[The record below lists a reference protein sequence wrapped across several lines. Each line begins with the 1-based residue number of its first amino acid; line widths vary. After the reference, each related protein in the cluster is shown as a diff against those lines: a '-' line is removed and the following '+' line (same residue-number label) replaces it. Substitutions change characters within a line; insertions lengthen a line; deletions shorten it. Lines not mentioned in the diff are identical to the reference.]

1 MSLLLLDETAGDLPV
16 RDSSPKPSVITA
28 IQDVSAIARPTKARG
43 LKTRMR
49 EPVARTW
56 QHVSQMNRAELEDG
70 FLRLHDENLVLKE
83 FACKQ
88 EDRIKR
94 LGTKLLRRTHERA
107 QVEGQLGARAR
118 WSGQDLE
125 ESLEELQERVWD
137 LERRN
142 EGLRSRLLSYKQ
154 QLQLHG
160 CRRHWPYGYVQPRVD
175 TGLRQVHTSGGRVT
189 ERHHRG
195 MRVRIPEA
203 RPTHTAPP
211 RYRDHI
217 TEGVRADME
226 RLCVPPPPSTMEGVA
241 APESQLSHS
250 LVLAELEPESQCLA
264 WGREMDLDGAP
275 SQQYHQ
281 QALEHR
287 AAIRGNVE
295 LIRLQ
300 RLLRERSCELAVTRG
315 RFSDL
320 QEAYESQL
328 QQNQETLRTSSEAL
342 LAQVEELTVQL
353 KAETQKVLALESK
366 VESVSF
372 LQGAL
377 EEFQERIR
385 SLEKE
390 RDLLKEDYDK
400 LLESSLACE
409 QQHGNIS
416 RLEEQLSLELAEKR
430 GLMEE
435 LAQERAR
442 SEELKL
448 EVERGNQT
456 PEQKPD
462 PTLSQPPCLDRLPT
476 EQEELFAQQSLSRR
490 LRETEAAHADT
501 ILELEKTRDMLILQ
515 HRLNQDYQAELDGVM
530 VQAEQEKRGHEE
542 KQQKM
547 AQLLDLRSTRIRQL
561 EEQLKDVAY
570 GTRQLPLLRTE
581 GDVDV
586 EEVKAPVLRRGEN
599 LFELHIAGAVLSGE
613 ALQLL
618 GEVQPVTFCT
628 YAFYDFETHC
638 TPVVRGAQPRYS
650 FTSQYVIQAEPLF
663 LQYLQR
669 AAARLDLHLAT
680 ATDHSTL
687 ASCWLRFREV
697 LGSGERMHATAM
709 LHGPSGE
716 NYGMLEYWMRLC
728 LPMEQTIRL
737 HCERTKALGY
747 LLACMPQ
754 ARAAQQSR
762 QQDKEGVLDA
772 EWLWNELQVQIV
784 GCTGLRGRWLST
796 QPSPYAMYRFFT
808 FPDHD
813 TPIIPSS
820 NNPHFGDLRTFP
832 MHPTAE
838 LDRYLRLE
846 SLWVYI
852 FDDEDTEPGSYLGKA
867 QIPLLPLARGHCIT
881 GDFVLTDPA
890 GHPNGSISLSL
901 EWKRQYLPPGAALH
915 QAAWA
920 RKHQHE
926 RPLEQ
931 LIEEERAALHNQA
944 RLAPSISPSQPEGQ
958 RKKLHILAVKADG
971 CRGKWNGGASSQT
984 QPNPVPASSGY
995 TLEEGEE
1002 VAPVGDSA
1010 EGTLEGKEAQ
1020 AGEEEAEHS
1029 AKDAETSAR
1038 TQRLEPKS
1046 LALDIGSAPE
1056 DMAPEE
1062 AGEPALESSSDA
1074 QTTDSD
1080 EIVVG
1085 TSLGS
1090 PPKVDM
1096 ERIHIEIVS
1105 LSLHPE
1111 AEAMASEHIQQLYVE
1126 YHFPGVP
1133 LAETETPLSLRKP
1146 QGSEEIYFH
1155 FSKAVQWITPG
1166 PEALLMGKGG
1176 HDWFNSAPFP
1186 SPSQGL
1192 SSPTD
1197 SASWQ
1202 RPHRPS
1208 SCCTTPWGAEQHGP
1222 GPPQWAPSQRG
1233 ECGAGRWTT
1242 NSLGTVATLGSLEM
1256 GRLSPSDPRLQ
1267 FVVVSEPLP
1276 GTGGECEDVGFAY
1289 IDLREI
1295 LLTGNDV
1302 LEHDLDVVSPQD
1314 RSAIGRLKVS
1324 VEAAAA
1330 LCTIYWEGRRKAEEE

>member
-1 MSLLLLDETAGDLPV
+1 MAITSRVDQEEELLDEDVEGDPETEDDKEARDACNCASPAAMSLLLLDETAGDLPV

-43 LKTRMR
+43 VKTRMR
-49 EPVARTW
+49 EPVAWTR

-88 EDRIKR
+88 EYRIKR
-94 LGTKLLRRTHERA
+94 YQQGPMKAITLTVRILGSQRHGGAEVGMQGLQKLGTKLLRRTHERA

-125 ESLEELQERVWD
+125 ESLEELQERVWN

-160 CRRHWPYGYVQPRVD
+160 CRRHWPYSYVQPRVD
-175 TGLRQVHTSGGRVT
+175 TGLRQVHTAGGRVT

-195 MRVRIPEA
+195 QMDCGSPAGIA
-203 RPTHTAPP
+203 ALAQATHCSP
-211 RYRDHI
+211 
-217 TEGVRADME
+217 
-226 RLCVPPPPSTMEGVA
+226 C
-241 APESQLSHS
+241 
-250 LVLAELEPESQCLA
+250 
-264 WGREMDLDGAP
+264 
-275 SQQYHQ
+275 
-281 QALEHR
+281 R

-300 RLLRERSCELAVTRG
+300 RLLGERSCELAVTRG
-315 RFSDL
+315 RFTDL

-328 QQNQETLRTSSEAL
+328 QQNQEMLRTSSEAL

-366 VESVSF
+366 VESISF

-409 QQHGNIS
+409 QRHGNIS

-442 SEELKL
+442 SEELKQ

-462 PTLSQPPCLDRLPT
+462 LTLSQPPCLDRLPT
-476 EQEELFAQQSLSRR
+476 ETEQEALFTQRSLSRR
-490 LRETEAAHADT
+490 RHETEAAHADT

-515 HRLNQDYQAELDGVM
+515 HRINRDYQAELKGVM

-570 GTRQLPLLRTE
+570 GTWQLPLLWTE

-618 GEVQPVTFCT
+618 GEVQPITFCT

-638 TPVVRGAQPRYS
+638 TPVVRGARPRYS

-728 LPMEQTIRL
+728 LPMEQTMRL

-747 LLACMPQ
+747 LSACMPQ
-754 ARAAQQSR
+754 ARATQQSR

-784 GCTGLRGRWLST
+784 GCTGLRGRWLNT

-832 MHPTAE
+832 MRSTAE
-838 LDRYLRLE
+838 LNRYLRLE
-846 SLWVYI
+846 SLCVYI

-867 QIPLLPLARGHCIT
+867 QIPLLPLAHGHCIT

-901 EWKRQYLPPGAALH
+901 EWKHRYLPPGAALH

-920 RKHQHE
+920 RKHQRE

-944 RLAPSISPSQPEGQ
+944 RLAPSISPSEPEGQ

-971 CRGKWNGGASSQT
+971 CRGKGGRWNGEASSQT

-1002 VAPVGDSA
+1002 VAPVGDTA

-1046 LALDIGSAPE
+1046 LALDVGSAPE

-1090 PPKVDM
+1090 PPKVDV

-1146 QGSEEIYFH
+1146 LGGEEIYFH
-1155 FSKAVQWITPG
+1155 FSKVIQLD
-1166 PEALLMGKGG
+1166 PEGV
-1176 HDWFNSAPFP
+1176 S
-1186 SPSQGL
+1186 
-1192 SSPTD
+1192 
-1197 SASWQ
+1197 
-1202 RPHRPS
+1202 
-1208 SCCTTPWGAEQHGP
+1208 
-1222 GPPQWAPSQRG
+1222 SQR
-1233 ECGAGRWTT
+1233 EILFSMLQAEEAGQSW
-1242 NSLGTVATLGSLEM
+1242 
-1256 GRLSPSDPRLQ
+1256 LQ

-1330 LCTIYWEGRRKAEEE
+1330 LCAIYWEGRRKAEEEE

>member
-16 RDSSPKPSVITA
+16 RDSSPQPSVITA

-49 EPVARTW
+49 EPVAWTW

-125 ESLEELQERVWD
+125 KSLEELQEQVWD

-154 QLQLHG
+154 QLQLQG

-195 MRVRIPEA
+195 MRVHVPEA

-226 RLCVPPPPSTMEGVA
+226 RLSVPPPPSTMEGVA

-315 RFSDL
+315 RFTDL

-409 QQHGNIS
+409 QRHGNIS

-442 SEELKL
+442 SEELKQ

-476 EQEELFAQQSLSRR
+476 ETEQEELFPHQSLSRR

-515 HRLNQDYQAELDGVM
+515 HRINRDYQAELEGVM

-570 GTRQLPLLRTE
+570 GTRQLPLLPTE

-638 TPVVRGAQPRYS
+638 TPVVRGARPRYS

-747 LLACMPQ
+747 LSACMPQ

-762 QQDKEGVLDA
+762 QQDKEG
-772 EWLWNELQVQIV
+772 WLWNELQVQIV

-838 LDRYLRLE
+838 LDCYLRLE

-901 EWKRQYLPPGAALH
+901 EWKRRYLPPGAALH

-920 RKHQHE
+920 RKHQRE

-971 CRGKWNGGASSQT
+971 CRGKWGRWNGGASSQT
-984 QPNPVPASSGY
+984 QPNPVPVSSGY

-1002 VAPVGDSA
+1002 VAPVGDTA

-1046 LALDIGSAPE
+1046 LALDVGSAPE

-1062 AGEPALESSSDA
+1062 ASEPALESSSDA

-1155 FSKAVQWITPG
+1155 FSKVIQLDTEG
-1166 PEALLMGKGG
+1166 V
-1176 HDWFNSAPFP
+1176 S
-1186 SPSQGL
+1186 
-1192 SSPTD
+1192 
-1197 SASWQ
+1197 
-1202 RPHRPS
+1202 
-1208 SCCTTPWGAEQHGP
+1208 
-1222 GPPQWAPSQRG
+1222 SQR
-1233 ECGAGRWTT
+1233 EILFSMLQAEEAGQSW
-1242 NSLGTVATLGSLEM
+1242 
-1256 GRLSPSDPRLQ
+1256 LQ

>member
-16 RDSSPKPSVITA
+16 RDSSLKRSVITA
-28 IQDVSAIARPTKARG
+28 IQDVSAIARPTKAQGR
-43 LKTRMR
+43 KTRMR
-49 EPVARTW
+49 ELVAWTR

-70 FLRLHDENLVLKE
+70 FLHLRDENLVLKE

-94 LGTKLLRRTHERA
+94 LGTKLLRLTHERA
-107 QVEGQLGARAR
+107 QVESHLGTKAR
-118 WSGQDLE
+118 WSGRDLE

-142 EGLRSRLLSYKQ
+142 EGLRSHLLSYKQ
-154 QLQLHG
+154 QLQLYG

-175 TGLRQVHTSGGRVT
+175 TGLRQVHSAGGRVT
-189 ERHHRG
+189 ERHPRG
-195 MRVRIPEA
+195 TRVRGPEA

-211 RYRDHI
+211 RY

-226 RLCVPPPPSTMEGVA
+226 RLCVLPRTSTTEGVA
-241 APESQLSHS
+241 APESQL
-250 LVLAELEPESQCLA
+250 AT
-264 WGREMDLDGAP
+264 
-275 SQQYHQ
+275 
-281 QALEHR
+281 
-287 AAIRGNVE
+287 IRGNVE

-300 RLLRERSCELAVTRG
+300 RLLRERSCELAVTKG
-315 RFSDL
+315 RFTDL

-342 LAQVEELTVQL
+342 LAQLEALTVQL
-353 KAETQKVLALESK
+353 KAETQKVMTLESK
-366 VESVSF
+366 VERVSF
-372 LQGAL
+372 LQGTL
-377 EEFQERIR
+377 EEFQERIG

-409 QQHGNIS
+409 QRQGDIS
-416 RLEEQLSLELAEKR
+416 QLEEQLSLELAEKR

-442 SEELKL
+442 NEELKQ
-448 EVERGNQT
+448 EVERGKQT

-476 EQEELFAQQSLSRR
+476 ETEPEELFTQRSLSRK
-490 LRETEAAHADT
+490 LLETEAAHADT

-515 HRLNQDYQAELDGVM
+515 HRINRDYQAELEGVM

-547 AQLLDLRSTRIRQL
+547 VQLLDLRSTRIRQL
-561 EEQLKDVAY
+561 EEQLKDVAC
-570 GTRQLPLLRTE
+570 GTRQLPLLWTE

-586 EEVKAPVLRRGEN
+586 EEGKAPVLRRGEN

-638 TPVVRGAQPRYS
+638 TPVVRGARPRYS
-650 FTSQYVIQAEPLF
+650 FTSQYVIQAEPFF

-680 ATDHSTL
+680 AADHRTL
-687 ASCWLRFREV
+687 ASCWLRFQEA
-697 LGSGERMHATAM
+697 LGSGERVHATAL

-716 NYGMLEYWMRLC
+716 NYGMLEYWMRLR
-728 LPMEQTIRL
+728 LPMEQTMRL
-737 HCERTKALGY
+737 HCQRTKALGY
-747 LLACMPQ
+747 LSACVPQ
-754 ARAAQQSR
+754 ARDAQQSR

-784 GCTGLRGRWLST
+784 GCTGLRGCWLST

-832 MHPTAE
+832 MRPTAE

-867 QIPLLPLARGHCIT
+867 QIPLLPLAHGHSIT
-881 GDFVLTDPA
+881 GDFVLTNPA

-901 EWKRQYLPPGAALH
+901 EWKHRYLPLGATLH

-920 RKHQHE
+920 REHQRE
-926 RPLEQ
+926 TPLEQ
-931 LIEEERAALHNQA
+931 LIEEERAALHSQA
-944 RLAPSISPSQPEGQ
+944 WLAPSILPSQPEGQ
-958 RKKLHILAVKADG
+958 RKKLRISAGEADG
-971 CRGKWNGGASSQT
+971 CRGKWGRRNAGASSQT

-995 TLEEGEE
+995 SPEEGEE
-1002 VAPVGDSA
+1002 LAPVGDTA
-1010 EGTLEGKEAQ
+1010 EGTLQGKEAQ
-1020 AGEEEAEHS
+1020 AGKEEAGHS
-1029 AKDAETSAR
+1029 AKDAETAAR

-1046 LALDIGSAPE
+1046 LALDIGSASE

-1062 AGEPALESSSDA
+1062 ACEPALESNSDA

-1090 PPKVDM
+1090 PPKDM
-1096 ERIHIEIVS
+1096 ERIRIEIVS

-1111 AEAMASEHIQQLYVE
+1111 AEAMASEHIQQLYVA

-1146 QGSEEIYFH
+1146 QGGEEIYFH
-1155 FSKAVQWITPG
+1155 FSKVIQLDTEAV
-1166 PEALLMGKGG
+1166 
-1176 HDWFNSAPFP
+1176 S
-1186 SPSQGL
+1186 SQREIL
-1192 SSPTD
+1192 FSML
-1197 SASWQ
+1197 Q
-1202 RPHRPS
+1202 
-1208 SCCTTPWGAEQHGP
+1208 AEQS
-1222 GPPQWAPSQRG
+1222 W
-1233 ECGAGRWTT
+1233 
-1242 NSLGTVATLGSLEM
+1242 
-1256 GRLSPSDPRLQ
+1256 LQ
-1267 FVVVSEPLP
+1267 FVVVSEPWS
-1276 GTGGECEDVGFAY
+1276 GTGGECEDVGFAH

-1302 LEHDLDVVSPQD
+1302 LECDLDVVSPQD
-1314 RSAIGRLKVS
+1314 HSAIGRLKVS
-1324 VEAAAA
+1324 VEAAAT
-1330 LCTIYWEGRRKAEEE
+1330 LCAIYWEGRRKAEEEE

>member
-16 RDSSPKPSVITA
+16 RDNSQRPSVITA
-28 IQDVSAIARPTKARG
+28 IQDVSAIAHPTKARG

-49 EPVARTW
+49 ESVAWTR
-56 QHVSQMNRAELEDG
+56 QHVSQMNRAELENG

-88 EDRIKR
+88 EDRVKR

-107 QVEGQLGARAR
+107 QVEGQLGSRAR
-118 WSGQDLE
+118 WSCRNLE
-125 ESLEELQERVWD
+125 ESLEDLQERVWD

-142 EGLRSRLLSYKQ
+142 KGLRSRLSSYKQ
-154 QLQLHG
+154 HLQLHS
-160 CRRHWPYGYVQPRVD
+160 CRHHWSYGYIQPRVD
-175 TGLRQVHTSGGRVT
+175 TGLRRVHTAGGRVT
-189 ERHHRG
+189 ETHHRG
-195 MRVRIPEA
+195 MRMRGPEA

-217 TEGVRADME
+217 TEGVQANME
-226 RLCVPPPPSTMEGVA
+226 RQCIPFPPSTTEGVT
-241 APESQLSHS
+241 APESQL
-250 LVLAELEPESQCLA
+250 
-264 WGREMDLDGAP
+264 
-275 SQQYHQ
+275 
-281 QALEHR
+281 

-300 RLLRERSCELAVTRG
+300 RLLRERSCELAVTRV
-315 RFSDL
+315 RFTDL

-328 QQNQETLRTSSEAL
+328 QQNQEMLRTSSEAL

-353 KAETQKVLALESK
+353 KAETQKVMALESK

-409 QQHGNIS
+409 QRQGNIS

-430 GLMEE
+430 RLVEE

-442 SEELKL
+442 SEELKQ

-456 PEQKPD
+456 PEQKPE
-462 PTLSQPPCLDRLPT
+462 PTLSQHPCLDRLPT
-476 EQEELFAQQSLSRR
+476 ETEQEELFTQRSLSRR

-515 HRLNQDYQAELDGVM
+515 HRINRDYQAELEGVM

-547 AQLLDLRSTRIRQL
+547 VQLLDLRSAHIRQL

-570 GTRQLPLLRTE
+570 GTQQLPLLRTE

-586 EEVKAPVLRRGEN
+586 EKGKAPVLRRGEN
-599 LFELHIAGAVLSGE
+599 LFELHIAGAVLSRE
-613 ALQLL
+613 ALQVL
-618 GEVQPVTFCT
+618 GDVQPVTFCT
-628 YAFYDFETHC
+628 YAFYDCETHC
-638 TPVVRGAQPRYS
+638 TPMVRGARPRYS

-663 LQYLQR
+663 LQYLQG

-680 ATDHSTL
+680 ATEHSTL
-687 ASCWLRFREV
+687 ASSWLRFREV
-697 LGSGERMHATAM
+697 LGCGERLHATAM
-709 LHGPSGE
+709 LHGPNGE

-728 LPMEQTIRL
+728 LPMEQTMRL

-747 LLACMPQ
+747 LSACMPQ

-762 QQDKEGVLDA
+762 QQDKEGVLET

-784 GCTGLRGRWLST
+784 GCTSLRGRWLST

-832 MHPTAE
+832 MRPTAE

-852 FDDEDTEPGSYLGKA
+852 FDDEDAEPGSYLGKA
-867 QIPLLPLARGHCIT
+867 QIPLLPLACGHNIT
-881 GDFVLTDPA
+881 GDFVLTNPS

-901 EWKRQYLPPGAALH
+901 EWKCRYLPLGAALH
-915 QAAWA
+915 QVAWA
-920 RKHQHE
+920 REHQHE

-931 LIEEERAALHNQA
+931 LIEEERAALHSQA
-944 RLAPSISPSQPEGQ
+944 RLAPSTLPSQPEGQ
-958 RKKLHILAVKADG
+958 GKQLQVSVVKADG
-971 CRGKWNGGASSQT
+971 CRGKRDQGASSQT
-984 QPNPVPASSGY
+984 QPNPVPAASGY
-995 TLEEGEE
+995 TPEEGEE
-1002 VAPVGDSA
+1002 VAPVRDTA
-1010 EGTLEGKEAQ
+1010 EGTPEGKEVQ
-1020 AGEEEAEHS
+1020 AGQEEQEETGYS

-1046 LALDIGSAPE
+1046 LALDVGSAPE

-1062 AGEPALESSSDA
+1062 ACEPAPESSSDT

-1090 PPKVDM
+1090 PPKDM
-1096 ERIHIEIVS
+1096 EWIRIEIVS

-1111 AEAMASEHIQQLYVE
+1111 AVACEHIQQLYVE

-1155 FSKAVQWITPG
+1155 FSKVIQLDTEGVSTQRELLFSMLQAE
-1166 PEALLMGKGG
+1166 EAG
-1176 HDWFNSAPFP
+1176 
-1186 SPSQGL
+1186 Q
-1192 SSPTD
+1192 
-1197 SASWQ
+1197 SW
-1202 RPHRPS
+1202 
-1208 SCCTTPWGAEQHGP
+1208 
-1222 GPPQWAPSQRG
+1222 
-1233 ECGAGRWTT
+1233 
-1242 NSLGTVATLGSLEM
+1242 
-1256 GRLSPSDPRLQ
+1256 LQ
-1267 FVVVSEPLP
+1267 FVVVSEPPP

-1289 IDLREI
+1289 VDLHEI

-1302 LEHDLDVVSPQD
+1302 LERDLDVVSPQD

-1330 LCTIYWEGRRKAEEE
+1330 LCAIYWEGRRKAEEEE

>member
-28 IQDVSAIARPTKARG
+28 IQGKVAW
-43 LKTRMR
+43 TR
-49 EPVARTW
+49 

-94 LGTKLLRRTHERA
+94 YQQGPMKPITLTIRILGSQRHGGAE
-107 QVEGQLGARAR
+107 EGMQGLQREHVGGCARPR
-118 WSGQDLE
+118 WSG
-125 ESLEELQERVWD
+125 
-137 LERRN
+137 
-142 EGLRSRLLSYKQ
+142 
-154 QLQLHG
+154 
-160 CRRHWPYGYVQPRVD
+160 
-175 TGLRQVHTSGGRVT
+175 
-189 ERHHRG
+189 
-195 MRVRIPEA
+195 
-203 RPTHTAPP
+203 
-211 RYRDHI
+211 
-217 TEGVRADME
+217 E
-226 RLCVPPPPSTMEGVA
+226 RLCQAHVGGVGQMDCGSPAGIA
-241 APESQLSHS
+241 A
-250 LVLAELEPESQCLA
+250 LA
-264 WGREMDLDGAP
+264 
-275 SQQYHQ
+275 
-281 QALEHR
+281 QATHCSPCR

-300 RLLRERSCELAVTRG
+300 RLLGERSCELAVTRG
-315 RFSDL
+315 RFTDL
-320 QEAYESQL
+320 QE
-328 QQNQETLRTSSEAL
+328 NQEMLRTSSEAL

-353 KAETQKVLALESK
+353 KAETQKVLALETDLCLS
-366 VESVSF
+366 
-372 LQGAL
+372 Q
-377 EEFQERIR
+377 FQERIR

-409 QQHGNIS
+409 QRHGNIS

-435 LAQERAR
+435 LARVGVA
-442 SEELKL
+442 
-448 EVERGNQT
+448 
-456 PEQKPD
+456 
-462 PTLSQPPCLDRLPT
+462 LSCSLLAHLLPVSLQPPCLDRLPT
-476 EQEELFAQQSLSRR
+476 ETEQEALFTQRSLSRR
-490 LRETEAAHADT
+490 RHETEAAHADT

-515 HRLNQDYQAELDGVM
+515 HRINRDYQAELKGVM

-561 EEQLKDVAY
+561 EGKSRAPSPPPEQLKDVAY
-570 GTRQLPLLRTE
+570 GTWQLPLLWTE

-618 GEVQPVTFCT
+618 GEVQPITFCT

-638 TPVVRGAQPRYS
+638 TPVVRGARPRYS

-728 LPMEQTIRL
+728 LPMEQTMRL

-747 LLACMPQ
+747 L
-754 ARAAQQSR
+754 S
-762 QQDKEGVLDA
+762 VLDA

-784 GCTGLRGRWLST
+784 GCTGLRGRWFNT

-832 MHPTAE
+832 MRSTAE
-838 LDRYLRLE
+838 LNRYLRLE
-846 SLWVYI
+846 SLCVYI

-867 QIPLLPLARGHCIT
+867 QIPLLPLAQGHCIT

-920 RKHQHE
+920 RKHQRE

-931 LIEEERAALHNQA
+931 LIEEERAALHNQVQNDPA
-944 RLAPSISPSQPEGQ
+944 GQNSHLPHTISPSCRLQPYSSWPMVRVGGQ
-958 RKKLHILAVKADG
+958 GAGRSILI
-971 CRGKWNGGASSQT
+971 
-984 QPNPVPASSGY
+984 PLPVTS
-995 TLEEGEE
+995 TLFL
-1002 VAPVGDSA
+1002 P
-1010 EGTLEGKEAQ
+1010 
-1020 AGEEEAEHS
+1020 
-1029 AKDAETSAR
+1029 
-1038 TQRLEPKS
+1038 
-1046 LALDIGSAPE
+1046 
-1056 DMAPEE
+1056 APEE

-1090 PPKVDM
+1090 PPKVDV

-1133 LAETETPLSLRKP
+1133 LTETPLSLRKP
-1146 QGSEEIYFH
+1146 QGGEEIYFH
-1155 FSKAVQWITPG
+1155 FSKVIQLD
-1166 PEALLMGKGG
+1166 PEGV
-1176 HDWFNSAPFP
+1176 S
-1186 SPSQGL
+1186 
-1192 SSPTD
+1192 
-1197 SASWQ
+1197 
-1202 RPHRPS
+1202 
-1208 SCCTTPWGAEQHGP
+1208 
-1222 GPPQWAPSQRG
+1222 SQR
-1233 ECGAGRWTT
+1233 EILFSMLQAEEAG
-1242 NSLGTVATLGSLEM
+1242 
-1256 GRLSPSDPRLQ
+1256 LQ

-1330 LCTIYWEGRRKAEEE
+1330 LCAIYWEGRRKAEEEE

>member
-1 MSLLLLDETAGDLPV
+1 
-16 RDSSPKPSVITA
+16 
-28 IQDVSAIARPTKARG
+28 
-43 LKTRMR
+43 
-49 EPVARTW
+49 
-56 QHVSQMNRAELEDG
+56 MNRAELEDG
-70 FLRLHDENLVLKE
+70 LLHLHDENLVLKE

-107 QVEGQLGARAR
+107 QVEGRLRTKAR
-118 WSGQDLE
+118 WSGWDLE

-175 TGLRQVHTSGGRVT
+175 TGLRQVHSAGGRVT
-189 ERHHRG
+189 ERHPRG
-195 MRVRIPEA
+195 MRVRGPEA

-217 TEGVRADME
+217 AEGVRADME
-226 RLCVPPPPSTMEGVA
+226 RLCVPPPPSTTEGVA

-250 LVLAELEPESQCLA
+250 LVLAELEPETQCLA
-264 WGREMDLDGAP
+264 WGSAMDRDGAP
-275 SQQYHQ
+275 TQQYHH

-287 AAIRGNVE
+287 ATIRGNVE

-315 RFSDL
+315 RFTDL

-342 LAQVEELTVQL
+342 LAQLEALTVQL
-353 KAETQKVLALESK
+353 KAETQKVMALESK
-366 VESVSF
+366 VERVSF

-400 LLESSLACE
+400 LLESTLACE
-409 QQHGNIS
+409 QRQGDIS
-416 RLEEQLSLELAEKR
+416 QLEEQLSLELAEKR

-435 LAQERAR
+435 LVQERAR
-442 SEELKL
+442 NEELKQ
-448 EVERGNQT
+448 EVERGKQT

-462 PTLSQPPCLDRLPT
+462 PTLFQPPCLDRFPT
-476 EQEELFAQQSLSRR
+476 ETEPEELFTQRSLSRK

-515 HRLNQDYQAELDGVM
+515 HRINRDYQAELEGVM

-547 AQLLDLRSTRIRQL
+547 VQLLDLRSTRIRQL

-586 EEVKAPVLRRGEN
+586 EEGKVPVLRRGEN
-599 LFELHIAGAVLSGE
+599 LFELHIAGAMLSGE

-638 TPVVRGAQPRYS
+638 TPVVRGARPRYS
-650 FTSQYVIQAEPLF
+650 FTSQYVIQAEPFF

-716 NYGMLEYWMRLC
+716 NYGMLEYWIRLR
-728 LPMEQTIRL
+728 LPMEQTMRL
-737 HCERTKALGY
+737 HCQRTKALGY
-747 LLACMPQ
+747 LSACVPQ
-754 ARAAQQSR
+754 ARDAQQSR

-813 TPIIPSS
+813 TPIIPCS

-832 MHPTAE
+832 MRPTAE

-852 FDDEDTEPGSYLGKA
+852 FDDEATEPGSYLGKA
-867 QIPLLPLARGHCIT
+867 QIPLLPLARGHSIT
-881 GDFVLTDPA
+881 GDFVLTNPA
-890 GHPNGSISLSL
+890 GQPNGSISLSL
-901 EWKRQYLPPGAALH
+901 EWKHRYLPLGDTLY

-920 RKHQHE
+920 REHQRE
-926 RPLEQ
+926 TPLEQ
-931 LIEEERAALHNQA
+931 LIEEERAALHSQA
-944 RLAPSISPSQPEGQ
+944 WLAPSILPSQPEGQ
-958 RKKLHILAVKADG
+958 RKKLHISASKVDG
-971 CRGKWNGGASSQT
+971 CREKWGRRNAGASSQT

-995 TLEEGEE
+995 TPEEGEE
-1002 VAPVGDSA
+1002 LAPVGDTA

-1020 AGEEEAEHS
+1020 AGEEEAGHS

-1046 LALDIGSAPE
+1046 LALDVGSAPE

-1062 AGEPALESSSDA
+1062 ACEPALESNSDA

-1090 PPKVDM
+1090 PPKDM
-1096 ERIHIEIVS
+1096 ERIRIEIVS

-1146 QGSEEIYFH
+1146 QGGEEIYFH
-1155 FSKAVQWITPG
+1155 FSKVIQLDTEG
-1166 PEALLMGKGG
+1166 V
-1176 HDWFNSAPFP
+1176 S
-1186 SPSQGL
+1186 
-1192 SSPTD
+1192 
-1197 SASWQ
+1197 
-1202 RPHRPS
+1202 
-1208 SCCTTPWGAEQHGP
+1208 
-1222 GPPQWAPSQRG
+1222 SQR
-1233 ECGAGRWTT
+1233 EILFSMLQAEEAGQSW
-1242 NSLGTVATLGSLEM
+1242 
-1256 GRLSPSDPRLQ
+1256 LQ
-1267 FVVVSEPLP
+1267 FVVVSEPPP

-1295 LLTGNDV
+1295 LLTGNNV
-1302 LEHDLDVVSPQD
+1302 LERDLDVVSPQD
-1314 RSAIGRLKVS
+1314 HSAIGRLKVS

-1330 LCTIYWEGRRKAEEE
+1330 LCAIYWEGRRKAEEEE

>member
-1 MSLLLLDETAGDLPV
+1 MGGKPLLWCCAHELPVVQRAGHKKAPVDTLLAHMPVESGPSQEEELLDEDVEGDPETEDDKEARDACSQELFSTLEESSQSQQSDLGEVQTREEAPDCASPAAMSLLLLDETAGDLPV

-43 LKTRMR
+43 VKTRMR
-49 EPVARTW
+49 EPVAWTR

-125 ESLEELQERVWD
+125 ESLEELQERVWN

-175 TGLRQVHTSGGRVT
+175 TGLRQVHTAGGRAHV
-189 ERHHRG
+189 G
-195 MRVRIPEA
+195 GVGQMDCGSPAGIA
-203 RPTHTAPP
+203 ALAQATHCSP
-211 RYRDHI
+211 
-217 TEGVRADME
+217 
-226 RLCVPPPPSTMEGVA
+226 C
-241 APESQLSHS
+241 
-250 LVLAELEPESQCLA
+250 
-264 WGREMDLDGAP
+264 
-275 SQQYHQ
+275 
-281 QALEHR
+281 R

-300 RLLRERSCELAVTRG
+300 RLLGERSCELAVTRG
-315 RFSDL
+315 RFTDL

-328 QQNQETLRTSSEAL
+328 QQNQEMLRTSSEAL

-366 VESVSF
+366 VESISF

-409 QQHGNIS
+409 QRHGNIS

-442 SEELKL
+442 SEELKQ

-462 PTLSQPPCLDRLPT
+462 PTLSQRGWAGPHHDKCCGLCWEDKGGLVWDHASQRARGSCSLGDCGAPPSFSRVGVALSCSLLAHLLPVSLQPPCLDRLPT
-476 EQEELFAQQSLSRR
+476 ETEQEALFTQRSLSRR
-490 LRETEAAHADT
+490 RHETEAAHADT

-515 HRLNQDYQAELDGVM
+515 HRINRDYQAELKGVM

-561 EEQLKDVAY
+561 EGYALGIEGGRRWGHAHPSQAPSPPPEQLKDVAY
-570 GTRQLPLLRTE
+570 GTWQLPLLWTE

-618 GEVQPVTFCT
+618 GEVQPITFCT

-638 TPVVRGAQPRYS
+638 TPVVRGARPRYS

-728 LPMEQTIRL
+728 LPMEQTMRL

-747 LLACMPQ
+747 LSACMPQ
-754 ARAAQQSR
+754 ARATQQSR
-762 QQDKEGVLDA
+762 QQDKEG
-772 EWLWNELQVQIV
+772 WLWNELQVQIV
-784 GCTGLRGRWLST
+784 GCTGLRGRWLNT

-832 MHPTAE
+832 MRSTAE
-838 LDRYLRLE
+838 LNRYLRLE
-846 SLWVYI
+846 SLCVYI

-867 QIPLLPLARGHCIT
+867 QIPLLPLAQGHCIT

-920 RKHQHE
+920 RKHQRE

-931 LIEEERAALHNQA
+931 LIEEERAALHNQ
-944 RLAPSISPSQPEGQ
+944 
-958 RKKLHILAVKADG
+958 
-971 CRGKWNGGASSQT
+971 
-984 QPNPVPASSGY
+984 
-995 TLEEGEE
+995 
-1002 VAPVGDSA
+1002 
-1010 EGTLEGKEAQ
+1010 GTLEGKEAQ

-1046 LALDIGSAPE
+1046 LALDVGSAPE

-1090 PPKVDM
+1090 PPKVDV

-1133 LAETETPLSLRKP
+1133 LTETPLSLRKP
-1146 QGSEEIYFH
+1146 QCGEEIYFH
-1155 FSKAVQWITPG
+1155 FSKVIQLD
-1166 PEALLMGKGG
+1166 PEGV
-1176 HDWFNSAPFP
+1176 S
-1186 SPSQGL
+1186 
-1192 SSPTD
+1192 
-1197 SASWQ
+1197 
-1202 RPHRPS
+1202 
-1208 SCCTTPWGAEQHGP
+1208 
-1222 GPPQWAPSQRG
+1222 SQREILFSMLQAEEDG
-1233 ECGAGRWTT
+1233 LAAGAGSRPT
-1242 NSLGTVATLGSLEM
+1242 A
-1256 GRLSPSDPRLQ
+1256 PPCRLQ

-1330 LCTIYWEGRRKAEEE
+1330 LCAIYWEGRRKAEEEE

>member
-1 MSLLLLDETAGDLPV
+1 MPVESGPSQEEELLDEDVEGDPETEDDKEARDACNCASPAAMSLLLLDETAGDLPV

-43 LKTRMR
+43 VKTRMR
-49 EPVARTW
+49 EPVAWTR

-125 ESLEELQERVWD
+125 ESLEELQERVWN

-175 TGLRQVHTSGGRVT
+175 TGLRQVHTAGGRVT

-195 MRVRIPEA
+195 MRVRGPEA

-217 TEGVRADME
+217 TEGVRVDME
-226 RLCVPPPPSTMEGVA
+226 RLCVRPPPSTMEGVA

-300 RLLRERSCELAVTRG
+300 RLLGERSCELAVTRG
-315 RFSDL
+315 RFTDL

-328 QQNQETLRTSSEAL
+328 QQNQEMLRTSSEAL

-366 VESVSF
+366 VESISF

-409 QQHGNIS
+409 QRHGNIS

-442 SEELKL
+442 SEELKQ

-476 EQEELFAQQSLSRR
+476 ETEQEALFTQRSLSRR
-490 LRETEAAHADT
+490 RHETEAAHADT

-515 HRLNQDYQAELDGVM
+515 HRINRDYQAELKGVM

-570 GTRQLPLLRTE
+570 GTWQLPLLWTE

-618 GEVQPVTFCT
+618 GEVQPITFCT

-638 TPVVRGAQPRYS
+638 TPVVRGARPRYS

-728 LPMEQTIRL
+728 LPMEQTMRL

-747 LLACMPQ
+747 LSACMPQ
-754 ARAAQQSR
+754 ARATQQSR

-784 GCTGLRGRWLST
+784 GCTGLRGRWFNT

-832 MHPTAE
+832 MRSTAE
-838 LDRYLRLE
+838 LNRYLRLE
-846 SLWVYI
+846 SLCVYI

-867 QIPLLPLARGHCIT
+867 QIPLLPLAQGHCIT

-920 RKHQHE
+920 RKHQRE

-931 LIEEERAALHNQA
+931 LIEEERAALHNQ
-944 RLAPSISPSQPEGQ
+944 
-958 RKKLHILAVKADG
+958 
-971 CRGKWNGGASSQT
+971 
-984 QPNPVPASSGY
+984 
-995 TLEEGEE
+995 
-1002 VAPVGDSA
+1002 
-1010 EGTLEGKEAQ
+1010 GTLEGKEAQ

-1046 LALDIGSAPE
+1046 LALDVGSAPE

-1090 PPKVDM
+1090 PPKVDV

-1133 LAETETPLSLRKP
+1133 LTETPLSLRKP
-1146 QGSEEIYFH
+1146 QGGEEIYFH
-1155 FSKAVQWITPG
+1155 FSK
-1166 PEALLMGKGG
+1166 
-1176 HDWFNSAPFP
+1176 
-1186 SPSQGL
+1186 
-1192 SSPTD
+1192 
-1197 SASWQ
+1197 
-1202 RPHRPS
+1202 
-1208 SCCTTPWGAEQHGP
+1208 
-1222 GPPQWAPSQRG
+1222 G
-1233 ECGAGRWTT
+1233 E
-1242 NSLGTVATLGSLEM
+1242 L
-1256 GRLSPSDPRLQ
+1256 PLQ

-1330 LCTIYWEGRRKAEEE
+1330 LCAIYWEGRRKAEEEE

>member
-28 IQDVSAIARPTKARG
+28 IQGKVAW
-43 LKTRMR
+43 TR
-49 EPVARTW
+49 

-94 LGTKLLRRTHERA
+94 YQQGPMKPITLTIRILGSQRHGGAE
-107 QVEGQLGARAR
+107 EGMQG
-118 WSGQDLE
+118 
-125 ESLEELQERVWD
+125 LQREH
-137 LERRN
+137 RRN

-175 TGLRQVHTSGGRVT
+175 TGLRQVHTAGGRVT

-195 MRVRIPEA
+195 EGDGSGQGVGERRGGCA
-203 RPTHTAPP
+203 RP
-211 RYRDHI
+211 RWS
-217 TEGVRADME
+217 GE
-226 RLCVPPPPSTMEGVA
+226 RLCQAHVGGVGQMDCGSPAGIA
-241 APESQLSHS
+241 A
-250 LVLAELEPESQCLA
+250 LA
-264 WGREMDLDGAP
+264 
-275 SQQYHQ
+275 
-281 QALEHR
+281 QATHCSPCR

-300 RLLRERSCELAVTRG
+300 RLLGERSCELAVTRG
-315 RFSDL
+315 RFTDL

-328 QQNQETLRTSSEAL
+328 QQNQEMLRTSSEAL

-353 KAETQKVLALESK
+353 KAETQKVLALETDLCLS
-366 VESVSF
+366 
-372 LQGAL
+372 Q
-377 EEFQERIR
+377 FQERIR

-409 QQHGNIS
+409 QRHGNIS

-435 LAQERAR
+435 LARVGVA
-442 SEELKL
+442 
-448 EVERGNQT
+448 
-456 PEQKPD
+456 
-462 PTLSQPPCLDRLPT
+462 LSCSLLAHLLPVSLQPPCLDRLPT
-476 EQEELFAQQSLSRR
+476 ETEQEALFTQRSLSRR
-490 LRETEAAHADT
+490 RHETEAAHADT

-515 HRLNQDYQAELDGVM
+515 HRINRDYQAELKGVM

-561 EEQLKDVAY
+561 EGKS
-570 GTRQLPLLRTE
+570 RPHPLCPL
-581 GDVDV
+581 
-586 EEVKAPVLRRGEN
+586 
-599 LFELHIAGAVLSGE
+599 
-613 ALQLL
+613 
-618 GEVQPVTFCT
+618 
-628 YAFYDFETHC
+628 
-638 TPVVRGAQPRYS
+638 TPPFLYS
-650 FTSQYVIQAEPLF
+650 A
-663 LQYLQR
+663 
-669 AAARLDLHLAT
+669 
-680 ATDHSTL
+680 
-687 ASCWLRFREV
+687 
-697 LGSGERMHATAM
+697 
-709 LHGPSGE
+709 
-716 NYGMLEYWMRLC
+716 
-728 LPMEQTIRL
+728 
-737 HCERTKALGY
+737 
-747 LLACMPQ
+747 
-754 ARAAQQSR
+754 
-762 QQDKEGVLDA
+762 
-772 EWLWNELQVQIV
+772 
-784 GCTGLRGRWLST
+784 
-796 QPSPYAMYRFFT
+796 
-808 FPDHD
+808 
-813 TPIIPSS
+813 
-820 NNPHFGDLRTFP
+820 
-832 MHPTAE
+832 
-838 LDRYLRLE
+838 
-846 SLWVYI
+846 
-852 FDDEDTEPGSYLGKA
+852 
-867 QIPLLPLARGHCIT
+867 

-920 RKHQHE
+920 RKHQRE

-931 LIEEERAALHNQA
+931 LIEEERAALHNQVQNDPA
-944 RLAPSISPSQPEGQ
+944 GQNSHLPHTISPSCRLQPYSSWPMVRVGGQ
-958 RKKLHILAVKADG
+958 GAGRSILI
-971 CRGKWNGGASSQT
+971 
-984 QPNPVPASSGY
+984 PLPVTS
-995 TLEEGEE
+995 TLFL
-1002 VAPVGDSA
+1002 P
-1010 EGTLEGKEAQ
+1010 
-1020 AGEEEAEHS
+1020 
-1029 AKDAETSAR
+1029 
-1038 TQRLEPKS
+1038 
-1046 LALDIGSAPE
+1046 
-1056 DMAPEE
+1056 APEE

-1090 PPKVDM
+1090 PPKVDV

-1133 LAETETPLSLRKP
+1133 LTETPLSLRKP
-1146 QGSEEIYFH
+1146 QGGEEIYFH
-1155 FSKAVQWITPG
+1155 FSKVIQLD
-1166 PEALLMGKGG
+1166 PEGV
-1176 HDWFNSAPFP
+1176 S
-1186 SPSQGL
+1186 
-1192 SSPTD
+1192 
-1197 SASWQ
+1197 
-1202 RPHRPS
+1202 
-1208 SCCTTPWGAEQHGP
+1208 
-1222 GPPQWAPSQRG
+1222 SQR
-1233 ECGAGRWTT
+1233 EILFSMLQAEEAG
-1242 NSLGTVATLGSLEM
+1242 
-1256 GRLSPSDPRLQ
+1256 LQ

-1330 LCTIYWEGRRKAEEE
+1330 LCAIYWEGRRKAEEEE

>member
-1 MSLLLLDETAGDLPV
+1 MMGIAGV
-16 RDSSPKPSVITA
+16 ESVA
-28 IQDVSAIARPTKARG
+28 W
-43 LKTRMR
+43 TR
-49 EPVARTW
+49 
-56 QHVSQMNRAELEDG
+56 QHVSQMNRAELENG

-88 EDRIKR
+88 EDRVKR

-107 QVEGQLGARAR
+107 QVEGQLGSRAR
-118 WSGQDLE
+118 WSCRNLE
-125 ESLEELQERVWD
+125 ESLEDLQERVWD

-154 QLQLHG
+154 QLQLH
-160 CRRHWPYGYVQPRVD
+160 RSYGYIQPRVD
-175 TGLRQVHTSGGRVT
+175 TGLRRVHTAGMQM
-189 ERHHRG
+189 RG
-195 MRVRIPEA
+195 PEA

-217 TEGVRADME
+217 TEGVQANME
-226 RLCVPPPPSTMEGVA
+226 RQCIPLPPSTTEGVT
-241 APESQLSHS
+241 APESRL
-250 LVLAELEPESQCLA
+250 
-264 WGREMDLDGAP
+264 
-275 SQQYHQ
+275 
-281 QALEHR
+281 

-300 RLLRERSCELAVTRG
+300 RLLRERSCELAVTRV
-315 RFSDL
+315 RFTDL
-320 QEAYESQL
+320 QE
-328 QQNQETLRTSSEAL
+328 NQEMLRTSSEAL

-353 KAETQKVLALESK
+353 KVETQKVMALESK

-409 QQHGNIS
+409 QRQGNIS
-416 RLEEQLSLELAEKR
+416 GMEEQLSLELAEKR
-430 GLMEE
+430 RLVEE

-442 SEELKL
+442 SEELKQ
-448 EVERGNQT
+448 EVERGKQT
-456 PEQKPD
+456 PEQKPE
-462 PTLSQPPCLDRLPT
+462 PTLSQ
-476 EQEELFAQQSLSRR
+476 A
-490 LRETEAAHADT
+490 
-501 ILELEKTRDMLILQ
+501 ELE
-515 HRLNQDYQAELDGVM
+515 GVM

-547 AQLLDLRSTRIRQL
+547 VQLLDLRSAHIRQL

-570 GTRQLPLLRTE
+570 GTQQLPLLQTE

-586 EEVKAPVLRRGEN
+586 EKGKAPVLRRGEN
-599 LFELHIAGAVLSGE
+599 LFELHIAGAVLSRE
-613 ALQLL
+613 ALQVL
-618 GEVQPVTFCT
+618 GDVQPVTFCT
-628 YAFYDFETHC
+628 YAFYDCETHC
-638 TPVVRGAQPRYS
+638 TPMVRGARPRYS

-663 LQYLQR
+663 LQYLQG

-680 ATDHSTL
+680 ATEHSTL
-687 ASCWLRFREV
+687 ASSWLRFREV
-697 LGSGERMHATAM
+697 LGRGERLHATAM
-709 LHGPSGE
+709 LHGPNGE

-728 LPMEQTIRL
+728 LPMEQTMRL

-747 LLACMPQ
+747 LSACMPQ

-762 QQDKEGVLDA
+762 QQDKEGVLET

-784 GCTGLRGRWLST
+784 GCTSLRGRWLST

-832 MHPTAE
+832 MRPTAE

-852 FDDEDTEPGSYLGKA
+852 FDDEDAEPGSYLGKA
-867 QIPLLPLARGHCIT
+867 QIPLLPLACGHNIT
-881 GDFVLTDPA
+881 GDFVLTNPS

-901 EWKRQYLPPGAALH
+901 EWKCQYLPPGAALH
-915 QAAWA
+915 QVAWA
-920 RKHQHE
+920 REHQHE
-926 RPLEQ
+926 RSLEQ
-931 LIEEERAALHNQA
+931 LIEEERAALHSQA
-944 RLAPSISPSQPEGQ
+944 RLAPSTLPSQPEGQ
-958 RKKLHILAVKADG
+958 GKQLQVSVVKADG
-971 CRGKWNGGASSQT
+971 CRGKRDQGASSQT
-984 QPNPVPASSGY
+984 QPNPVPAASGY
-995 TLEEGEE
+995 TPEEGEE
-1002 VAPVGDSA
+1002 VAPVGDTA
-1010 EGTLEGKEAQ
+1010 EGTPEGKEVQ
-1020 AGEEEAEHS
+1020 AGQEEQEETGYS

-1046 LALDIGSAPE
+1046 LALD
-1056 DMAPEE
+1056 
-1062 AGEPALESSSDA
+1062 
-1074 QTTDSD
+1074 
-1080 EIVVG
+1080 
-1085 TSLGS
+1085 
-1090 PPKVDM
+1090 DM
-1096 ERIHIEIVS
+1096 EWIRIEIVS

-1111 AEAMASEHIQQLYVE
+1111 AVACEHIQQLYVE

-1155 FSKAVQWITPG
+1155 FSKVIQLDTEGVSMQRELLFSMLQAE
-1166 PEALLMGKGG
+1166 EAG
-1176 HDWFNSAPFP
+1176 
-1186 SPSQGL
+1186 Q
-1192 SSPTD
+1192 
-1197 SASWQ
+1197 SW
-1202 RPHRPS
+1202 
-1208 SCCTTPWGAEQHGP
+1208 
-1222 GPPQWAPSQRG
+1222 
-1233 ECGAGRWTT
+1233 
-1242 NSLGTVATLGSLEM
+1242 
-1256 GRLSPSDPRLQ
+1256 LQ

-1289 IDLREI
+1289 VDLHEI
-1295 LLTGNDV
+1295 LRTGNDV
-1302 LEHDLDVVSPQD
+1302 LERDLDVVSPQD

-1330 LCTIYWEGRRKAEEE
+1330 LCAIYWEGRRKAEEEE

>member
-43 LKTRMR
+43 VKTRMR
-49 EPVARTW
+49 EPVAWTR

-125 ESLEELQERVWD
+125 ESLEELQERVWN
-137 LERRN
+137 LERHN

-160 CRRHWPYGYVQPRVD
+160 CRRHWPYSYVQPRVD
-175 TGLRQVHTSGGRVT
+175 TGLRQVHTAGGRVT

-195 MRVRIPEA
+195 MRVRGPEA

-217 TEGVRADME
+217 TEGVRVDME
-226 RLCVPPPPSTMEGVA
+226 RLCVRPPPSTMEGVA

-300 RLLRERSCELAVTRG
+300 RLLGERSCELAVTRG
-315 RFSDL
+315 RFTDL

-328 QQNQETLRTSSEAL
+328 QQNQEMLRTSSEAL

-366 VESVSF
+366 VESISF

-409 QQHGNIS
+409 QRHGNIS

-442 SEELKL
+442 SEELKQ
-448 EVERGNQT
+448 EVERGNQI

-462 PTLSQPPCLDRLPT
+462 LTRSQPPCLDRLPT
-476 EQEELFAQQSLSRR
+476 ETEQEALFTQRSLSRR
-490 LRETEAAHADT
+490 RHETEAAHADT

-515 HRLNQDYQAELDGVM
+515 HRINRDYQAELKGVM

-570 GTRQLPLLRTE
+570 GTWQLPLLWTE

-586 EEVKAPVLRRGEN
+586 EEVKAPVLRHGEN

-618 GEVQPVTFCT
+618 GEVQPITFCT

-638 TPVVRGAQPRYS
+638 TPVVRGARPRYS
-650 FTSQYVIQAEPLF
+650 FTSQYVVQAEPLF

-728 LPMEQTIRL
+728 LPMEQTMRL

-747 LLACMPQ
+747 LSACMPQ
-754 ARAAQQSR
+754 ARATQQSR
-762 QQDKEGVLDA
+762 QQDKERVLDA

-784 GCTGLRGRWLST
+784 GCTGLRGRWLNT

-832 MHPTAE
+832 MRSTAE
-838 LDRYLRLE
+838 LNRYLRLE
-846 SLWVYI
+846 SLCVYI

-867 QIPLLPLARGHCIT
+867 QIPLLPLAHGHCIT

-901 EWKRQYLPPGAALH
+901 EWKHRYLPPGAALH

-920 RKHQHE
+920 RKHQRE

-971 CRGKWNGGASSQT
+971 CRGKWGRWNGEASSQT

-1002 VAPVGDSA
+1002 VAPVGDTA

-1046 LALDIGSAPE
+1046 LALDVGSAPE

-1090 PPKVDM
+1090 PPKVDV

-1146 QGSEEIYFH
+1146 QGGEEIYFH
-1155 FSKAVQWITPG
+1155 FSKVIQLD
-1166 PEALLMGKGG
+1166 PEGV
-1176 HDWFNSAPFP
+1176 S
-1186 SPSQGL
+1186 
-1192 SSPTD
+1192 
-1197 SASWQ
+1197 
-1202 RPHRPS
+1202 
-1208 SCCTTPWGAEQHGP
+1208 
-1222 GPPQWAPSQRG
+1222 SQR
-1233 ECGAGRWTT
+1233 EILFSMLQAEEAGQSW
-1242 NSLGTVATLGSLEM
+1242 
-1256 GRLSPSDPRLQ
+1256 LQ

-1330 LCTIYWEGRRKAEEE
+1330 LCAIYWEGRRKAEEEE

>member
-16 RDSSPKPSVITA
+16 RDNSQRPSVITA
-28 IQDVSAIARPTKARG
+28 IQDVSAIAHPTKAQG

-49 EPVARTW
+49 ESVAWTR
-56 QHVSQMNRAELEDG
+56 QHVSQMNRAELENG

-88 EDRIKR
+88 EDRVKR

-107 QVEGQLGARAR
+107 QVEGQLGSRAR
-118 WSGQDLE
+118 WSCRNLE
-125 ESLEELQERVWD
+125 ESLEDLQERVWD

-154 QLQLHG
+154 QLQLHS
-160 CRRHWPYGYVQPRVD
+160 CRHHWSYGYIQPRVD
-175 TGLRQVHTSGGRVT
+175 TGLRRVHTAGVSASTQVPAP
-189 ERHHRG
+189 HR
-195 MRVRIPEA
+195 
-203 RPTHTAPP
+203 
-211 RYRDHI
+211 
-217 TEGVRADME
+217 
-226 RLCVPPPPSTMEGVA
+226 
-241 APESQLSHS
+241 SHS
-250 LVLAELEPESQCLA
+250 LVLAEMEPELQCRA
-264 WGREMDLDGAP
+264 WGTEMNLEGAP
-275 SQQYHQ
+275 SQQYYQ

-300 RLLRERSCELAVTRG
+300 RLLRERSCELAVTRV
-315 RFSDL
+315 RFTDL
-320 QEAYESQL
+320 QE
-328 QQNQETLRTSSEAL
+328 NQEMLRTSSEAL

-353 KAETQKVLALESK
+353 KAETQKVMALESK

-409 QQHGNIS
+409 QRQGNVS

-430 GLMEE
+430 RLVEE
-435 LAQERAR
+435 LVQERAR
-442 SEELKL
+442 SEELKQ

-456 PEQKPD
+456 PEQKPE
-462 PTLSQPPCLDRLPT
+462 PTLSQT
-476 EQEELFAQQSLSRR
+476 EQEELFTQQSLSRR

-515 HRLNQDYQAELDGVM
+515 HRINRDYQAELEGVR

-547 AQLLDLRSTRIRQL
+547 VQLLDLRSAHIRQL

-570 GTRQLPLLRTE
+570 GTQQLPLLRTE

-586 EEVKAPVLRRGEN
+586 EKGKAPVLRRGEN
-599 LFELHIAGAVLSGE
+599 LFELHIAGAVLSRE
-613 ALQLL
+613 ALQVL
-618 GEVQPVTFCT
+618 GDVQPVTFCT
-628 YAFYDFETHC
+628 YAFYDCETHC
-638 TPVVRGAQPRYS
+638 TPMVRGARPRYS

-663 LQYLQR
+663 LQYLQG

-680 ATDHSTL
+680 ATEHSTL
-687 ASCWLRFREV
+687 ASSWLHFRAV
-697 LGSGERMHATAM
+697 LGRGERLHATAM
-709 LHGPSGE
+709 LHGPNGE

-728 LPMEQTIRL
+728 LPMEQTMRL

-747 LLACMPQ
+747 LSACMPQ

-762 QQDKEGVLDA
+762 QQDKEGVLET

-784 GCTGLRGRWLST
+784 GCTSLRGRWLST

-832 MHPTAE
+832 MRPTAE

-852 FDDEDTEPGSYLGKA
+852 FDDEDAEPGSYLGKA
-867 QIPLLPLARGHCIT
+867 QIPLLPLACGHNIT
-881 GDFVLTDPA
+881 GDFVLTNSS
-890 GHPNGSISLSL
+890 GYPNGSISLSL
-901 EWKRQYLPPGAALH
+901 EWKCRYLPPGAALH
-915 QAAWA
+915 QVAWA
-920 RKHQHE
+920 REHQSE

-931 LIEEERAALHNQA
+931 LIEEERAALHSQA
-944 RLAPSISPSQPEGQ
+944 RLGPSTLPSQPEGQ
-958 RKKLHILAVKADG
+958 GKQLQVSVVKADG
-971 CRGKWNGGASSQT
+971 CRGKRDRGASSQT
-984 QPNPVPASSGY
+984 QPNPVPAASGY
-995 TLEEGEE
+995 TPKEGEE
-1002 VAPVGDSA
+1002 VTPMGDTA
-1010 EGTLEGKEAQ
+1010 EGTLEGKEVQ
-1020 AGEEEAEHS
+1020 AGQEEQEETGYS

-1046 LALDIGSAPE
+1046 LALDVGSAPE
-1056 DMAPEE
+1056 DM
-1062 AGEPALESSSDA
+1062 
-1074 QTTDSD
+1074 
-1080 EIVVG
+1080 G
-1085 TSLGS
+1085 TSSCLPWGTQLSKPTGQATLGS
-1090 PPKVDM
+1090 CSVPHAVPELMDM
-1096 ERIHIEIVS
+1096 EWIRIEIVS

-1111 AEAMASEHIQQLYVE
+1111 AVACEHIQQLYVE

-1133 LAETETPLSLRKP
+1133 LAETETPMSLRKP

-1155 FSKAVQWITPG
+1155 FSKVIQLDTEGVSMQRERLFSMLQAE
-1166 PEALLMGKGG
+1166 EAG
-1176 HDWFNSAPFP
+1176 
-1186 SPSQGL
+1186 Q
-1192 SSPTD
+1192 
-1197 SASWQ
+1197 SW
-1202 RPHRPS
+1202 
-1208 SCCTTPWGAEQHGP
+1208 
-1222 GPPQWAPSQRG
+1222 
-1233 ECGAGRWTT
+1233 
-1242 NSLGTVATLGSLEM
+1242 
-1256 GRLSPSDPRLQ
+1256 LQ
-1267 FVVVSEPLP
+1267 FVVVNEPPP

-1289 IDLREI
+1289 VDLHEI

-1302 LEHDLDVVSPQD
+1302 LERDLDVVSPQD

-1330 LCTIYWEGRRKAEEE
+1330 LCAIYWEGRRKAEEEE

>member
-1 MSLLLLDETAGDLPV
+1 
-16 RDSSPKPSVITA
+16 
-28 IQDVSAIARPTKARG
+28 
-43 LKTRMR
+43 MR
-49 EPVARTW
+49 ESVAWTR

-70 FLRLHDENLVLKE
+70 FLSLHDENLVLKE

-118 WSGQDLE
+118 WSGRDLE

-154 QLQLHG
+154 QLQLHAY
-160 CRRHWPYGYVQPRVD
+160 RRHWPYGYVQPRVD
-175 TGLRQVHTSGGRVT
+175 TGLRQVHTAGGRVT

-195 MRVRIPEA
+195 MRVCGPEA

-217 TEGVRADME
+217 TERVRADTE
-226 RLCVPPPPSTMEGVA
+226 RLCPGWGRRTDGMWVPCRN
-241 APESQLSHS
+241 
-250 LVLAELEPESQCLA
+250 CLA
-264 WGREMDLDGAP
+264 QGTHCSP
-275 SQQYHQ
+275 C
-281 QALEHR
+281 R

-315 RFSDL
+315 RFTDL
-320 QEAYESQL
+320 QE
-328 QQNQETLRTSSEAL
+328 NQETLRTSSEAL
-342 LAQVEELTVQL
+342 LAQVEELAVQL
-353 KAETQKVLALESK
+353 KAETQKVMVLESK

-372 LQGAL
+372 LQGSL
-377 EEFQERIR
+377 EEFQERSR

-390 RDLLKEDYDK
+390 RDLLKEDYDQ

-409 QQHGNIS
+409 QRQGNIS

-435 LAQERAR
+435 LAQERGEGAGR
-442 SEELKL
+442 
-448 EVERGNQT
+448 T
-456 PEQKPD
+456 
-462 PTLSQPPCLDRLPT
+462 
-476 EQEELFAQQSLSRR
+476 ELFTQRSLSRR
-490 LRETEAAHADT
+490 LRETEAAHTDT

-515 HRLNQDYQAELDGVM
+515 HRINRDYQAELEGVM
-530 VQAEQEKRGHEE
+530 AQAEQEKRGHEE
-542 KQQKM
+542 KQKKM
-547 AQLLDLRSTRIRQL
+547 VQLLDLRSTRIRQL

-586 EEVKAPVLRRGEN
+586 EEGKAPVLQRGEN

-628 YAFYDFETHC
+628 YALYDFETHC

-716 NYGMLEYWMRLC
+716 NYGMLEYWMRLR
-728 LPMEQTIRL
+728 LPMEQTMRL

-747 LLACMPQ
+747 LSACMPQ
-754 ARAAQQSR
+754 ARDAQQSR
-762 QQDKEGVLDA
+762 QQDTEGVLDA

-784 GCTGLRGRWLST
+784 GCTGLRGRWLNT

-832 MHPTAE
+832 MRPTAE

-881 GDFVLTDPA
+881 GDFVLADLA
-890 GHPNGSISLSL
+890 GHPNGSISLNL
-901 EWKRQYLPPGAALH
+901 EWKRRYLPPGAALH

-920 RKHQHE
+920 REHQRE

-931 LIEEERAALHNQA
+931 LIEEERAALHSQA
-944 RLAPSISPSQPEGQ
+944 QLASSTSPSQPEGQ
-958 RKKLHILAVKADG
+958 RKKLHISAAKADG
-971 CRGKWNGGASSQT
+971 CRGKWGRWNGGASSQT
-984 QPNPVPASSGY
+984 QPNPVLASSGY
-995 TLEEGEE
+995 TPEEGEE
-1002 VAPVGDSA
+1002 VAPVGDTA

-1020 AGEEEAEHS
+1020 AGEEEAGHS

-1046 LALDIGSAPE
+1046 LALDVGSAPE
-1056 DMAPEE
+1056 DMAPE
-1062 AGEPALESSSDA
+1062 ACEPALESSSDA

-1096 ERIHIEIVS
+1096 ERIRIEIVS

-1111 AEAMASEHIQQLYVE
+1111 AEVMASEHIQQLYVE

-1155 FSKAVQWITPG
+1155 FSKVIQLDTEGVSSQWKILFSMLQAE
-1166 PEALLMGKGG
+1166 EAG
-1176 HDWFNSAPFP
+1176 
-1186 SPSQGL
+1186 Q
-1192 SSPTD
+1192 
-1197 SASWQ
+1197 SW
-1202 RPHRPS
+1202 
-1208 SCCTTPWGAEQHGP
+1208 
-1222 GPPQWAPSQRG
+1222 
-1233 ECGAGRWTT
+1233 
-1242 NSLGTVATLGSLEM
+1242 
-1256 GRLSPSDPRLQ
+1256 LQ
-1267 FVVVSEPLP
+1267 FVVVSEPPP

-1302 LEHDLDVVSPQD
+1302 LERDLDVVSPQD

-1330 LCTIYWEGRRKAEEE
+1330 LCAIYWEGRRKAEEEE

>member
-16 RDSSPKPSVITA
+16 RDNSQRPSVITA
-28 IQDVSAIARPTKARG
+28 IQDVSAIAHPTKARG
-43 LKTRMR
+43 LKTWMR
-49 EPVARTW
+49 ESVAWTR
-56 QHVSQMNRAELEDG
+56 QHVSQMNRAELENG

-88 EDRIKR
+88 EDRVKR

-107 QVEGQLGARAR
+107 QVEGQLGSRAR
-118 WSGQDLE
+118 WSCRNLE
-125 ESLEELQERVWD
+125 ESLEDLQERVWD

-154 QLQLHG
+154 QLQLH
-160 CRRHWPYGYVQPRVD
+160 RSYGYIQPRVD
-175 TGLRQVHTSGGRVT
+175 TGLRRVHTAGMQM
-189 ERHHRG
+189 RG
-195 MRVRIPEA
+195 PEA

-217 TEGVRADME
+217 TEGVQANME
-226 RLCVPPPPSTMEGVA
+226 RQCIPLPPSTTEGVT
-241 APESQLSHS
+241 APESRL
-250 LVLAELEPESQCLA
+250 
-264 WGREMDLDGAP
+264 
-275 SQQYHQ
+275 
-281 QALEHR
+281 

-300 RLLRERSCELAVTRG
+300 RLLRERSCELAVTRV
-315 RFSDL
+315 RFTDL

-328 QQNQETLRTSSEAL
+328 QQNQEMLRTSSEAL

-353 KAETQKVLALESK
+353 KVETQKVMALESK

-409 QQHGNIS
+409 QRQGNIS
-416 RLEEQLSLELAEKR
+416 GMEEQLSLELAEKR
-430 GLMEE
+430 RLVEE

-442 SEELKL
+442 SEELKQ
-448 EVERGNQT
+448 EVERGKQT
-456 PEQKPD
+456 PEQKPE
-462 PTLSQPPCLDRLPT
+462 PTLSQ
-476 EQEELFAQQSLSRR
+476 A
-490 LRETEAAHADT
+490 
-501 ILELEKTRDMLILQ
+501 ELE
-515 HRLNQDYQAELDGVM
+515 GVM

-547 AQLLDLRSTRIRQL
+547 VQLLDLRSAHIRQL

-570 GTRQLPLLRTE
+570 GTQQLPLLQTE

-586 EEVKAPVLRRGEN
+586 EKGKAPVLRRGEN
-599 LFELHIAGAVLSGE
+599 LFELHIAGAVLSRE
-613 ALQLL
+613 ALQVL
-618 GEVQPVTFCT
+618 GDVQPVTFCT
-628 YAFYDFETHC
+628 YAFYDCETHC
-638 TPVVRGAQPRYS
+638 TPMVRGARPRYS

-663 LQYLQR
+663 LQYLQG

-680 ATDHSTL
+680 ATEHSTL
-687 ASCWLRFREV
+687 ASSWLRFREV
-697 LGSGERMHATAM
+697 LGRGERLHATAM
-709 LHGPSGE
+709 LHGPNGE

-728 LPMEQTIRL
+728 LPMEQTMRL

-747 LLACMPQ
+747 LSACMPQ

-762 QQDKEGVLDA
+762 QQDKEGVLET

-784 GCTGLRGRWLST
+784 GCTSLRGRWLST

-832 MHPTAE
+832 MRPTAE

-852 FDDEDTEPGSYLGKA
+852 FDDEDAEPGSYLGKA
-867 QIPLLPLARGHCIT
+867 QIPLLPLACGHNIT
-881 GDFVLTDPA
+881 GDFVLTNPS

-901 EWKRQYLPPGAALH
+901 EWKCQYLPPGAALH
-915 QAAWA
+915 QVAWA
-920 RKHQHE
+920 REHQHE
-926 RPLEQ
+926 RSLEQ
-931 LIEEERAALHNQA
+931 LIEEERAALHSQA
-944 RLAPSISPSQPEGQ
+944 RLAPSTLPSQPEGQ
-958 RKKLHILAVKADG
+958 GKQLQVSVVKADG
-971 CRGKWNGGASSQT
+971 CRGKRDQGASSQT
-984 QPNPVPASSGY
+984 QPNPVPAASGY
-995 TLEEGEE
+995 TPEEGEE
-1002 VAPVGDSA
+1002 VAPVGDTA
-1010 EGTLEGKEAQ
+1010 EGTPEGKEVQ
-1020 AGEEEAEHS
+1020 AGQEEQEETGYS

-1046 LALDIGSAPE
+1046 LALDVGSAPE

-1062 AGEPALESSSDA
+1062 VCEPAPESSSDT

-1090 PPKVDM
+1090 SPKVDM
-1096 ERIHIEIVS
+1096 EWIRIEIVS

-1111 AEAMASEHIQQLYVE
+1111 AVACEHIQQLYVE

-1155 FSKAVQWITPG
+1155 FSKVIQLDTEGVSMQRELLFSMLQAE
-1166 PEALLMGKGG
+1166 EAG
-1176 HDWFNSAPFP
+1176 
-1186 SPSQGL
+1186 Q
-1192 SSPTD
+1192 
-1197 SASWQ
+1197 SW
-1202 RPHRPS
+1202 
-1208 SCCTTPWGAEQHGP
+1208 
-1222 GPPQWAPSQRG
+1222 
-1233 ECGAGRWTT
+1233 
-1242 NSLGTVATLGSLEM
+1242 
-1256 GRLSPSDPRLQ
+1256 LQ

-1289 IDLREI
+1289 VDLHEI
-1295 LLTGNDV
+1295 LRTGNDV
-1302 LEHDLDVVSPQD
+1302 LERDLDVVSPQD

-1330 LCTIYWEGRRKAEEE
+1330 LCAIYWEGRRKAEEEE

>member
-16 RDSSPKPSVITA
+16 RDNSQRPSVITA
-28 IQDVSAIARPTKARG
+28 IQDVSAIAHPTKAQG

-49 EPVARTW
+49 ESVAWTR
-56 QHVSQMNRAELEDG
+56 QHVSQMNRAELENG

-88 EDRIKR
+88 EDRVKR

-107 QVEGQLGARAR
+107 QVEGQLGSRAR
-118 WSGQDLE
+118 WSCRNLE
-125 ESLEELQERVWD
+125 ESLEDLQERVWD

-154 QLQLHG
+154 QLQLHS
-160 CRRHWPYGYVQPRVD
+160 CRHHWSYGYIQPRVD
-175 TGLRQVHTSGGRVT
+175 TGLRRVHTAGGRVT

-195 MRVRIPEA
+195 MQMRGPEA

-211 RYRDHI
+211 RYRDYI
-217 TEGVRADME
+217 TEGVQANME
-226 RLCVPPPPSTMEGVA
+226 RQCIPLPPSTTEGVT
-241 APESQLSHS
+241 APE
-250 LVLAELEPESQCLA
+250 
-264 WGREMDLDGAP
+264 AP
-275 SQQYHQ
+275 
-281 QALEHR
+281 L

-300 RLLRERSCELAVTRG
+300 RLLRERSCELAVTRV
-315 RFSDL
+315 RFTDL

-328 QQNQETLRTSSEAL
+328 QQNQEMLRTSSEAL

-353 KAETQKVLALESK
+353 KAETQKVMALESK

-409 QQHGNIS
+409 QRQGNVS

-430 GLMEE
+430 RLVEE
-435 LAQERAR
+435 LVQERAR
-442 SEELKL
+442 SEELKQ

-456 PEQKPD
+456 PEQKPE
-462 PTLSQPPCLDRLPT
+462 PTLSQHPCLDRLPT
-476 EQEELFAQQSLSRR
+476 QTEQEELFTQQSLSRR

-515 HRLNQDYQAELDGVM
+515 HRINRDYQAELEGVR

-547 AQLLDLRSTRIRQL
+547 VQLLDLRSAHIRQL

-570 GTRQLPLLRTE
+570 GTQQLPLLRTE

-586 EEVKAPVLRRGEN
+586 EKGKAPVLRRGEN
-599 LFELHIAGAVLSGE
+599 LFELHIAGAVLSRE
-613 ALQLL
+613 ALQVL
-618 GEVQPVTFCT
+618 GDVQPVTFCT
-628 YAFYDFETHC
+628 YAFYDCETHC
-638 TPVVRGAQPRYS
+638 TPMVRGARPRYS

-663 LQYLQR
+663 LQYLQG

-680 ATDHSTL
+680 ATEHSTL
-687 ASCWLRFREV
+687 ASSWLHFRAV
-697 LGSGERMHATAM
+697 LGRGERLHATAM
-709 LHGPSGE
+709 LHGPNGE

-728 LPMEQTIRL
+728 LPMEQTMRL

-747 LLACMPQ
+747 LSACMPQ

-762 QQDKEGVLDA
+762 QQDKEGVLET

-784 GCTGLRGRWLST
+784 GCTSLRGRWLST

-832 MHPTAE
+832 MRPTAE

-852 FDDEDTEPGSYLGKA
+852 FDDEDAEPGSYLGKA
-867 QIPLLPLARGHCIT
+867 QIPLLPLACGHNIT
-881 GDFVLTDPA
+881 GDFVLTNSS
-890 GHPNGSISLSL
+890 GYPNGSISLSL
-901 EWKRQYLPPGAALH
+901 EWKCRYLPPGAALH
-915 QAAWA
+915 QVAWA
-920 RKHQHE
+920 REHQSE

-931 LIEEERAALHNQA
+931 LIEEERAALHSQA
-944 RLAPSISPSQPEGQ
+944 RLGPSTLPSQPEGQ
-958 RKKLHILAVKADG
+958 GKQLQVSVVKADG
-971 CRGKWNGGASSQT
+971 CRGKRDRGASSQT
-984 QPNPVPASSGY
+984 QPNPVPAASGY
-995 TLEEGEE
+995 TPKEGEE
-1002 VAPVGDSA
+1002 VTPMGDTA
-1010 EGTLEGKEAQ
+1010 EGTLEGKEVQ
-1020 AGEEEAEHS
+1020 AGQEEQEETGYS

-1046 LALDIGSAPE
+1046 LALDVGSAPE
-1056 DMAPEE
+1056 DMAPKE
-1062 AGEPALESSSDA
+1062 ACEPAPESSSDT

-1090 PPKVDM
+1090 PPKADM
-1096 ERIHIEIVS
+1096 EWIRIEIVS

-1111 AEAMASEHIQQLYVE
+1111 AVACEHIQQLYVE

-1155 FSKAVQWITPG
+1155 FSKVIQLDTEGVSMQRERLFSMLQAE
-1166 PEALLMGKGG
+1166 EAG
-1176 HDWFNSAPFP
+1176 
-1186 SPSQGL
+1186 Q
-1192 SSPTD
+1192 
-1197 SASWQ
+1197 SW
-1202 RPHRPS
+1202 
-1208 SCCTTPWGAEQHGP
+1208 
-1222 GPPQWAPSQRG
+1222 
-1233 ECGAGRWTT
+1233 
-1242 NSLGTVATLGSLEM
+1242 
-1256 GRLSPSDPRLQ
+1256 LQ
-1267 FVVVSEPLP
+1267 FVVVSEPPP

-1289 IDLREI
+1289 VDLHEI

-1302 LEHDLDVVSPQD
+1302 LERDLDVVSPQD

-1330 LCTIYWEGRRKAEEE
+1330 LCAIYWEGRRKAEEEE

>member
-1 MSLLLLDETAGDLPV
+1 AHLPTTKTYGPTPILAPACFCTPCPSLP
-16 RDSSPKPSVITA
+16 
-28 IQDVSAIARPTKARG
+28 DVG
-43 LKTRMR
+43 LS

-195 MRVRIPEA
+195 EGDGSGQGVGETPL
-203 RPTHTAPP
+203 PP
-211 RYRDHI
+211 L
-217 TEGVRADME
+217 GPVLRALHSRWGGWGKE
-226 RLCVPPPPSTMEGVA
+226 SLSVSSLHPLVPGF
-241 APESQLSHS
+241 SHS
-250 LVLAELEPESQCLA
+250 VPGPSILAALQQGGAGVPFSCLC
-264 WGREMDLDGAP
+264 WSFFLP
-275 SQQYHQ
+275 LPH
-281 QALEHR
+281 
-287 AAIRGNVE
+287 
-295 LIRLQ
+295 
-300 RLLRERSCELAVTRG
+300 
-315 RFSDL
+315 
-320 QEAYESQL
+320 
-328 QQNQETLRTSSEAL
+328 QNQETLRTSSEAL

-377 EEFQERIR
+377 EEVGSPKPWGPLFPYSEASFPEVSRGPI
-385 SLEKE
+385 SL
-390 RDLLKEDYDK
+390 
-400 LLESSLACE
+400 
-409 QQHGNIS
+409 
-416 RLEEQLSLELAEKR
+416 
-430 GLMEE
+430 
-435 LAQERAR
+435 
-442 SEELKL
+442 
-448 EVERGNQT
+448 
-456 PEQKPD
+456 
-462 PTLSQPPCLDRLPT
+462 QPPCLDRLPT

-515 HRLNQDYQAELDGVM
+515 HRLNQDYQVGEVVVQGVTDPTR
-530 VQAEQEKRGHEE
+530 VLC
-542 KQQKM
+542 QQKM

-762 QQDKEGVLDA
+762 QQDKEG
-772 EWLWNELQVQIV
+772 WLWNELQVQIV

-931 LIEEERAALHNQA
+931 LIEEERAALHNQVQNDPA
-944 RLAPSISPSQPEGQ
+944 AQNSHLPHTISPSCPKAGCSHTLHGPWSGWEG
-958 RKKLHILAVKADG
+958 
-971 CRGKWNGGASSQT
+971 RGRAG
-984 QPNPVPASSGY
+984 PIIIPLPVTS
-995 TLEEGEE
+995 TLFL
-1002 VAPVGDSA
+1002 P
-1010 EGTLEGKEAQ
+1010 
-1020 AGEEEAEHS
+1020 
-1029 AKDAETSAR
+1029 
-1038 TQRLEPKS
+1038 
-1046 LALDIGSAPE
+1046 
-1056 DMAPEE
+1056 APEE

-1133 LAETETPLSLRKP
+1133 LAETETPLSLRNP
-1146 QGSEEIYFH
+1146 STWLFYGEP
-1155 FSKAVQWITPG
+1155 T
-1166 PEALLMGKGG
+1166 
-1176 HDWFNSAPFP
+1176 AP
-1186 SPSQGL
+1186 
-1192 SSPTD
+1192 
-1197 SASWQ
+1197 
-1202 RPHRPS
+1202 H
-1208 SCCTTPWGAEQHGP
+1208 C
-1222 GPPQWAPSQRG
+1222 
-1233 ECGAGRWTT
+1233 
-1242 NSLGTVATLGSLEM
+1242 
-1256 GRLSPSDPRLQ
+1256 RLQ

-1302 LEHDLDVVSPQD
+1302 LEHDLD
-1314 RSAIGRLKVS
+1314 GELKVS

>member
-1 MSLLLLDETAGDLPV
+1 MSLLLLDETARDLPV
-16 RDSSPKPSVITA
+16 RDSSQRPSVITA
-28 IQDVSAIARPTKARG
+28 IQDVSAIAHLMKARG
-43 LKTRMR
+43 MKTRMR
-49 EPVARTW
+49 GSVAWTR
-56 QHVSQMNRAELEDG
+56 QHVSQMNRVELEDG
-70 FLRLHDENLVLKE
+70 FLRLHDENLVLRE
-83 FACKQ
+83 FVCKQ
-88 EDRIKR
+88 DDRVKR
-94 LGTKLLRRTHERA
+94 LGTKLLKRTHERA
-107 QVEGQLGARAR
+107 QVEGQLGSRAR
-118 WSGQDLE
+118 WSCQNLE
-125 ESLEELQERVWD
+125 ESLEDLQERVWD

-160 CRRHWPYGYVQPRVD
+160 CRHLWPYGSIQPRVD
-175 TGLRQVHTSGGRVT
+175 TGLRRVHTAGGRVI

-195 MRVRIPEA
+195 LRMRSPES

-217 TEGVRADME
+217 TEGVRANME
-226 RLCVPPPPSTMEGVA
+226 RQCVPLPPSTTEGVA
-241 APESQLSHS
+241 APESQL
-250 LVLAELEPESQCLA
+250 
-264 WGREMDLDGAP
+264 
-275 SQQYHQ
+275 
-281 QALEHR
+281 

-300 RLLRERSCELAVTRG
+300 RLLRERSCELAVTRV
-315 RFSDL
+315 RFTDL

-353 KAETQKVLALESK
+353 KAETQKVMVLESK
-366 VESVSF
+366 VESISF

-409 QQHGNIS
+409 QRQGNIS

-430 GLMEE
+430 RLVEE

-442 SEELKL
+442 SEELKQ

-456 PEQKPD
+456 PEQKTE
-462 PTLSQPPCLDRLPT
+462 PTLSQHPCLDRLPT
-476 EQEELFAQQSLSRR
+476 KTEQKELFTQRSLSRR
-490 LRETEAAHADT
+490 LQETEAAHADT

-515 HRLNQDYQAELDGVM
+515 HRINRDYQAELEGVM
-530 VQAEQEKRGHEE
+530 VQAEQETRGHEE

-547 AQLLDLRSTRIRQL
+547 VQLLDLRSTHIRQL

-586 EEVKAPVLRRGEN
+586 EKGKAPVLRCGEN
-599 LFELHIAGAVLSGE
+599 LFELHIAGAVLSRE
-613 ALQLL
+613 ALQVL
-618 GEVQPVTFCT
+618 GDVQPITFCT
-628 YAFYDFETHC
+628 YAFYDCEMHC
-638 TPVVRGAQPRYS
+638 TPMVRGAQPLYS
-650 FTSQYVIQAEPLF
+650 FTSQYVVQAEPLF
-663 LQYLQR
+663 LEYLKG

-680 ATDHSTL
+680 ATEYSTL

-697 LGSGERMHATAM
+697 LGRGERVHATAM
-709 LHGPSGE
+709 LHGPNGE
-716 NYGMLEYWMRLC
+716 NYGMLEYWMRLR
-728 LPMEQTIRL
+728 LPMEQTMRL
-737 HCERTKALGY
+737 NCECTKALGY
-747 LLACMPQ
+747 LSACMSQ

-762 QQDKEGVLDA
+762 QQGKEGVLET

-784 GCTGLRGRWLST
+784 GCTGLRGHWLST

-832 MHPTAE
+832 MRPTAE

-846 SLWVYI
+846 TLWVYI

-867 QIPLLPLARGHCIT
+867 QIPLLPLARGHSIT
-881 GDFVLTDPA
+881 GDFVLTNPS

-901 EWKRQYLPPGAALH
+901 EWKRRYLPPGAALH
-915 QAAWA
+915 QVAWA
-920 RKHQHE
+920 REHQCE

-931 LIEEERAALHNQA
+931 LIEEERAALHSQA
-944 RLAPSISPSQPEGQ
+944 WLAPNTSSSQPEGQ
-958 RKKLHILAVKADG
+958 RKQLQVSVVKADG
-971 CRGKWNGGASSQT
+971 RRGKRGRRDVGASSQT
-984 QPNPVPASSGY
+984 QPNPVPAASGY
-995 TLEEGEE
+995 TPEEGEE
-1002 VAPVGDSA
+1002 VAPMGDTA
-1010 EGTLEGKEAQ
+1010 EGMLKGKEVQ
-1020 AGEEEAEHS
+1020 AGQEEQEEERYS
-1029 AKDAETSAR
+1029 AKDTETSTR
-1038 TQRLEPKS
+1038 TQHLEPKS
-1046 LALDIGSAPE
+1046 LALDVGSAPE

-1062 AGEPALESSSDA
+1062 ACEPAPESSSDT

-1085 TSLGS
+1085 TSLES
-1090 PPKVDM
+1090 PPKDI
-1096 ERIHIEIVS
+1096 ERIRIEIVS

-1111 AEAMASEHIQQLYVE
+1111 AMACEHIQQLYVE
-1126 YHFPGVP
+1126 YHFPGMP
-1133 LAETETPLSLRKP
+1133 LAETETPLSLCKP
-1146 QGSEEIYFH
+1146 RGSEEIYFH
-1155 FSKAVQWITPG
+1155 FSKVIQLDTEGASMQRELLFSMLQAG
-1166 PEALLMGKGG
+1166 EAG
-1176 HDWFNSAPFP
+1176 
-1186 SPSQGL
+1186 Q
-1192 SSPTD
+1192 
-1197 SASWQ
+1197 SW
-1202 RPHRPS
+1202 
-1208 SCCTTPWGAEQHGP
+1208 
-1222 GPPQWAPSQRG
+1222 
-1233 ECGAGRWTT
+1233 
-1242 NSLGTVATLGSLEM
+1242 
-1256 GRLSPSDPRLQ
+1256 LQ

-1289 IDLREI
+1289 VDLHEI

-1302 LEHDLDVVSPQD
+1302 LERDLDVVSPQD

-1330 LCTIYWEGRRKAEEE
+1330 LCDIYWEGRRKAEEEE